1 MVTSTSPSS
10 KRNKLALHH
19 HHHRHRHCPSPPLL
33 PGLPDHVAQLCL
45 SRLPPSLLFSVSRSW
60 RRLIYSPAFPP
71 FFSIYALLSSSP
83 NSLDFF
89 TFDPISSKWNR
100 LPPPPNP
107 PPLDLMIHHPS
118 FLSRHLPVQ
127 SLAVS
132 GHLLLLAATT
142 QNLLPA
148 LPRPLIF
155 SPVSNSWQFG
165 PPLITP
171 RRWCAAGALR
181 GSVYVAS
188 GIGSFFSTDVARS
201 VERWDL
207 KKPRGGGRGDWEKVS
222 GLKDR
227 RFSRD
232 AIDAVGWRGK
242 LCMVNV
248 KGDAPKEGLVYDL
261 ERDLWEEMPEGMV
274 GGWRGPVAAMDE
286 EEMYVVDEGGG
297 CLRRY
302 NPVGDLWEQVIQSNR
317 LKGAV
322 QMAAG
327 GGRVCIVCGGSRG
340 EIVVVDVVASP
351 PWLRV
356 EPTPPGMEVVAVHVL
371 PRMSAPES

>member
-1 MVTSTSPSS
+1 MVTAAAPTP
-10 KRNKLALHH
+10 KRSKLALHH
-19 HHHRHRHCPSPPLL
+19 HHHRHRPSPPLL
-33 PGLPDHVAQLCL
+33 PGLPDDVAQLCL
-45 SRLPPSLLFSVSRSW
+45 CHLPPSLLFSVCRSW
-60 RRLIYSPAFPP
+60 RRLLYSPSFPP
-71 FFSIYALLSSSP
+71 FFSLYALLSSSP
-83 NSLDFF
+83 DSIDFF
-89 TFDPISSKWNR
+89 NFDPISSKWTS
-100 LPPPPNP
+100 LPPHPNP
-107 PPLDLMIHHPS
+107 PSLQLLIHHPS

-142 QNLLPA
+142 HNLLPA
-148 LPRPLIF
+148 LPRPLLF
-155 SPVSNSWQFG
+155 SPLSNSWRFA
-165 PPLITP
+165 PPLPTP

-207 KKPRGGGRGDWEKVS
+207 KPIDGGAWEKVS
-222 GLKDR
+222 GLKDG

-232 AIDAVGWRGK
+232 ATDAVGWRGK

-248 KGDAPKEGLVYDL
+248 KGDARKEGLVYDL
-261 ERDLWEEMPEGMV
+261 ERDEWEEMSEGMI
-274 GGWRGPVAAMDE
+274 GGWRGPVATMEE
-286 EEMYVVDEGGG
+286 EEMYVVDEVTGS
-297 CLRRY
+297 LRRY
-302 NPVGDLWEQVIQSNR
+302 DPERDFWEEVTESNR

-327 GGRVCIVCGGSRG
+327 GGRVCVVCSGSRR

-351 PWLRV
+351 PRLWV
-356 EPTPPGMEVVAVHVL
+356 EATPPGMEVVAVHVL
-371 PRMSAPES
+371 PRMSASKS